1 LPDLAAAW
9 PKIGQLAR
17 TVSEPGC
24 KIRVKDEAGGIVI
37 LVGVASARRYA
48 DAGIAA

>member
-1 LPDLAAAW
+1 
-9 PKIGQLAR
+9 
-17 TVSEPGC
+17 VSEPGC